1 MRKKPFTHWSWI
13 NFADTHIV
21 PGQSRTHRI
30 PGTPVVDIIVTNGGE
45 RLEIRIQT
53 AKKTDIPC
61 ELNSMAKIA
70 VSAGKDYLSIST
82 VSQALFPE
90 FYHMGALISDRVQ
103 FKGENPI
110 DAIEDVLSDIRSLTA
125 KERPL
130 SDTEEIGLFGEF
142 WVLRRLIVAFG
153 AKSTGSWI
161 GPGRREHDFRIGKI
175 ELEVKTTT
183 RIARVH
189 TIHGLGQLLPSPG
202 NSLYIFSL
210 HISPAGAGKGKSLAG
225 LRNEI
230 KWLLKKYP
238 GSLSV
243 FNNTVGKFGLKEKG
257 WELFKRGWV
266 LRGPALLIP
275 SAECPSL
282 TAEQLRKVLPASHAA
297 RVDSVEYDINVEGLG
312 FKDGAKK
319 FTDII
324 PV

>member
-1 MRKKPFTHWSWI
+1 MRQKTFTHWSWI

-21 PGQSRTHRI
+21 LGQNRTHRI

-53 AKKTDIPC
+53 TKKTDIPRD
-61 ELNSMAKIA
+61 LNSMTKIA

-82 VSQALFPE
+82 VSQALFSE

-103 FKGENPI
+103 FNGENPI
-110 DAIEDVLSDIRSLTA
+110 DAVEDVLTDIRSLTA
-125 KERPL
+125 KDRPL
-130 SDTEEIGLFGEF
+130 TDTEEIGLFGEF
-142 WVLRRLIVAFG
+142 WVLRRLIEAFG
-153 AKSTGSWI
+153 AKAVGSWI
-161 GPGRREHDFRIGKI
+161 GPGRREHDFRIRKI

-183 RIARVH
+183 RIRRVH
-189 TIHGLGQLLPSPG
+189 AIHGLGQLLPSPG
-202 NSLYIFSL
+202 NSLFLFSL
-210 HISPAGAGKGKSLAG
+210 HISPAGAGNGLSLTS

-230 KWLLKKYP
+230 LALLKKYP

-243 FNNTVGKFGLKEKG
+243 FNNMVGKFRLKEKD

-282 TAEQLRKVLPASHAA
+282 TVEQLRKVLPAAHAA
-297 RVDSVEYDINVEGLG
+297 RIDSVEYDINVEGLG
-312 FKDGAKK
+312 FKDGTKK